1 MKFRLSESQFQ
12 HMLTEM
18 VQEVLLL
25 EASKV
30 HSYKNRAIRYLLSQ
44 DLSKELSENY
54 VNRVLKQ
61 FYDYG
66 TKETKLI
73 ELLPLVCRIA
83 FESGWGGVK
92 KEENNKLV
100 SFLENLLNLIKN
112 FPNEKKQS
120 EIINIIKDTENDPIH
135 KIKYRQLSI
144 DELQDVYNKYKKEF
158 DELSQTKLVNRN
170 DIGRYQV
177 IPIKDME
184 QCFEYAEYS
193 GVYNYETNDFSGIL
207 CFSTHEDK
215 WNEFTNNE
223 KSNVYLLLRND
234 WEKTLPVKV
243 EKDGKTLSIH
253 GTDGRYGEKYTAYD
267 NYGMSMIF
275 VFIDRMSG
283 YLKYSNVRWNH
294 GFGDGVTEFKPGCD
308 IDHAFKKEDIIELLG
323 SDEIFKIEGDFSNLE
338 DVIKSGTKLNE
349 IFDNIQKIT
358 DNITYIN
365 IGSKSNW
372 LLNDKCETL
381 WGDLNN
387 IDSWLDYI
395 DKFRQ
400 DDNLYL
406 IGLKHNNVLKYNFY
420 DLETKELYFKVP
432 INEWYDELSIPNY
445 QGWCKVMYGDKMNQ
459 YNFNNNQL
467 LYQKPVE
474 EWFNEMGLPTENG
487 ICVVGIKKDN
497 KIKYNY
503 YNINSDELLLKY
515 VWFDKISCIDNEGW
529 CEVGYSNNTMVK
541 CNIFNVNTQEFGYKN
556 PNVNEWFNKMGLPS
570 TNGWCQ
576 VRNNGNTNFYNI
588 YEQKFLYA
596 DNNSNN
602 WFKIVNKV
610 SNRELFIVITSDN
623 LYNFMNKN
631 GNILYKP
638 DNPELWF
645 SSISTT
651 FNTNVFMVKRNDEY
665 NLYNLQEKRFYWNDD
680 WFYDIYSY
688 ENTPKKMFVVISKI
702 NGKMAYNF
710 ITEDGICLWNNKN
723 PDTWFDGFNANKLN
737 IIVVAKNY
745 KYNFLKYD
753 GSGLVWNYSIDN
765 WFDSYKITDSN
776 KGKGIVKLNNKI
788 YYFDSYGK
796 LYNTR
801 FSNRPMIGNIDG
813 QPRTQ
818 LQNMVDRLVN
828 AYRKKK

>member
-1 MKFRLSESQFQ
+1 MELRLSESQFQ

-30 HSYKNRAIRYLLSQ
+30 HSYKNRAVRYLLSQ
-44 DLSKELSENY
+44 HLSEELSKNY
-54 VNRVLKQ
+54 VDMVLKQ
-61 FYDYG
+61 FYGRG

-83 FESGWGGVK
+83 FESGWGDVK
-92 KEENNKLV
+92 KEVNSKLV
-100 SFLENLLNLIKN
+100 SFLEDLLILIKN

-120 EIINIIKDTENDPIH
+120 EIINKIKDTENDRIH
-135 KIKYRQLSI
+135 KIKYHQLSI
-144 DELQDVYNKYKKEF
+144 DELQDVYNIYKKEF

-184 QCFEYAEYS
+184 QCFEYAKYS
-193 GVYNYETNDFSGIL
+193 GVYNYKTNDFSGIL

-234 WEKTLPVKV
+234 WNETLPVKV
-243 EKDGKTLSIH
+243 EKDGKFLSIH

-283 YLKYSNVRWNH
+283 YLRYSNVRWNH

-338 DVIKSGTKLNE
+338 DVIKSGTKLNK

-474 EWFNEMGLPTENG
+474 EWFN
-487 ICVVGIKKDN
+487 
-497 KIKYNY
+497 
-503 YNINSDELLLKY
+503 
-515 VWFDKISCIDNEGW
+515 
-529 CEVGYSNNTMVK
+529 
-541 CNIFNVNTQEFGYKN
+541 
-556 PNVNEWFNKMGLPS
+556 KMGLPS

-596 DNNSNN
+596 DNNSDN
-602 WFKIVNKV
+602 WFTFVKEVP
-610 SNRELFIVITSDN
+610 NRGLFTFITSDD
-623 LYNFMNKN
+623 LHNFMDEN
-631 GNILYKP
+631 GNILYEP

-651 FNTNVFMVKRNDEY
+651 FNTNVFKVKRNDEY

-680 WFYDIYSY
+680 WFYDIYSC

-702 NGKMAYNF
+702 NGKMVYNF
-710 ITEDGICLWNNKN
+710 ITEDGICLWNYKN
-723 PDTWFDGFNANKLN
+723 PDTWFDGFNVNKLN
-737 IIVVAKNY
+737 IIIVCKNH
-745 KYNFLKYD
+745 KFNFLKYD
-753 GSGLVWNYSIDN
+753 GTGLVWNYSIDN
-765 WFDSYKITDSN
+765 WFDSYGITDSN
-776 KGKGIVKLNNKI
+776 KGKVEVKLNNKT
-788 YYFDSYGK
+788 YYIDSYGK
-796 LYNTR
+796 LYNRR
-801 FSNRPMIGNIDG
+801 FFNRPMIGNIDG

-828 AYRKKK
+828 AYRKKNK